1 MQLALENVNR
11 FSKNFAKITGRE
23 NKELIAILLH
33 LVLQLCIISLVVQA
47 SIQILQTQGYK
58 VTKPR
63 REVLEALDEAQ
74 KPLSPYDIQRL
85 LGEQG
90 KYLNHVT
97 IYRILDLF
105 CRLNL
110 AHRVLSSG
118 GFVKCTLGEKESCHR
133 FTVCRQCGAIQE
145 FADKGLCQE
154 EDKFAESRGFHTE
167 YHLSES
173 SGLCSDCYRKQVKQ
187 NFIG

>member
-1 MQLALENVNR
+1 MSIAFGQI
-11 FSKNFAKITGRE
+11 FAKIAGTE
-23 NKELIAILLH
+23 NKDLIAILLH
-33 LVLQLCIISLVVQA
+33 LVFRAGIISLVAQDAIRLLQA
-47 SIQILQTQGYK
+47 QGHK

-63 REVLEALDEAQ
+63 RQVLEVLKGTQ
-74 KPLSPYDIQRL
+74 KPVSPYDIQRL
-85 LGEQG
+85 LRKQGE
-90 KYLNHVT
+90 YLNHVT
-97 IYRILDLF
+97 IYRILELF

-118 GFVKCTLGEKESCHR
+118 GFVKCTLGEKEGCHR

-167 YHLSES
+167 SHLSES

>member
-1 MQLALENVNR
+1 
-11 FSKNFAKITGRE
+11 
-23 NKELIAILLH
+23 LLH
-33 LVLQLCIISLVVQA
+33 LVLRSCIISLVVQV
-47 SIQILQTQGYK
+47 SIQILQAEGYK

-97 IYRILDLF
+97 IYRILELF
-105 CRLNL
+105 RRLNL

-118 GFVKCTLGEKESCHR
+118 GFVKCSLGKREGCHR
-133 FTVCRQCGAIQE
+133 FVVCRQCGAIQE
-145 FADKGLCQE
+145 FADEGLCRE

-173 SGLCSDCYRKQVKQ
+173 SGLCSDCYRKQLKQ
-187 NFIG
+187 NSTG